1 MFGMRR
7 NLFLILKVALVFII
21 ISTRHRGVIS
31 ITVFLIPNFSQQP
44 KRRHRPK
51 MLGPCQ
57 KKRKKMFI
65 WAFLYVILLDSSG
78 SQVIYLSTN
87 QRWMDRL
94 LTQAEFIFWTI
105 LSLDNS
111 EWPDQFYI
119 RLSSDRKGTFFYWTY
134 GVIWSDRSYNPKLS
148 FAYEVKK

>member
-1 MFGMRR
+1 
-7 NLFLILKVALVFII
+7 
-21 ISTRHRGVIS
+21 
-31 ITVFLIPNFSQQP
+31 
-44 KRRHRPK
+44 
-51 MLGPCQ
+51 
-57 KKRKKMFI
+57 MFI

-148 FAYEVKK
+148 FAYEVKNNLMRCPNIFIFMHHFFYITVHKKYFDMTRYLMNWYEVNLEHNSTKFHYIRNEDT